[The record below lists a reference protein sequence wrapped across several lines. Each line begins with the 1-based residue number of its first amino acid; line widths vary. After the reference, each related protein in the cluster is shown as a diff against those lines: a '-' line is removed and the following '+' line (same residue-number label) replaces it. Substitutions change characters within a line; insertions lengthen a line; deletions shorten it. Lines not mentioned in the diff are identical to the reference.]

1 MTKTRV
7 LAALI
12 MAPLAIAAILLL
24 PTQWL
29 AAAAAAVLL
38 IGLWEWLKLAGIEDT
53 LARTVLLV
61 LNLLLMVLL
70 VWADGST
77 LVLFQITTLAGVA
90 WWLAALAWLRFFTLA
105 PSRRPPPGS

>member
-12 MAPLAIAAILLL
+12 MAPVAIAAILLL

-61 LNLLLMVLL
+61 LNLLLMVLRCGPMAAHWCCSRSL
-70 VWADGST
+70 HWPVSPGGWPHWSGCASST
-77 LVLFQITTLAGVA
+77 SA
-90 WWLAALAWLRFFTLA
+90 R
-105 PSRRPPPGS
+105 SRRRLRGS

>member
-38 IGLWEWLKLAGIEDT
+38 IGLWEWLKLAGIEDKIGR
-53 LARTVLLV
+53 AHV
-61 LNLLLMVLL
+61 
-70 VWADGST
+70 
-77 LVLFQITTLAGVA
+77 
-90 WWLAALAWLRFFTLA
+90 
-105 PSRRPPPGS
+105 

>member
-70 VWADGST
+70 VLS
-77 LVLFQITTLAGVA
+77 LIHI
-90 WWLAALAWLRFFTLA
+90 
-105 PSRRPPPGS
+105 